1 MASVAD
7 ITRVVV
13 PDEAEAG
20 TRVIVI
26 VWVRNI
32 AEVPAIV
39 AVTSWI
45 IVGATTTA
53 IDIDP
58 DWMTLQPG
66 EERAFGGSFIM
77 PKESVTVAAVSWYL
91 TEDGRWVKDDAHE
104 EFIRLREPLQPT
116 FSNLAIEQYKEV

>member
-20 TRVIVI
+20 TRVTVI

-32 AEVPAIV
+32 TGVPATV

-45 IVGATTTA
+45 VEGAT

-58 DWMTLQPG
+58 DWMTLQSG
-66 EERAFGGSFIM
+66 EEKAFSGSFIM
-77 PKESVTVAAVSWYL
+77 PKRSVTVAAVSWYL
-91 TEDGRWVKDDAHE
+91 TEGGWWKQDDGYEKRVG
-104 EFIRLREPLQPT
+104 LRELFQPT
-116 FSNLAIEQYKEV
+116 FSNLIIERKEVV